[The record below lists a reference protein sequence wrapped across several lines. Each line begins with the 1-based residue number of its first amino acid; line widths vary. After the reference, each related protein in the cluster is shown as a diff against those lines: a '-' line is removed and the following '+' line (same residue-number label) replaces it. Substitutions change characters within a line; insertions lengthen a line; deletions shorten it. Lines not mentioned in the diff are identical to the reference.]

1 MEEKNFAAQVLDA
14 IKSNAFAVKKILFNL
29 DDCVPKSDFD
39 TAQEQLHMAEI
50 KIDKL
55 EKIKTRLENEID
67 NKTSEITDLL
77 RQHSDLKNKV
87 DNQRDELERKQIS
100 LHEAQEKIS
109 QLGIELADK
118 NSQLDD
124 KTKQLAEFEE
134 KYFEL
139 EQAFTAYKNLSDET
153 KFALEGI
160 FGEGNSP
167 TNFLAGALQ
176 EGHLESLFDYVA
188 TTLNSG
194 NNPREIETLLKL
206 FDFCFEATNSGR
218 RDKIYSRLDIKAGD
232 DFASAEMRKTS
243 NSAQSGSVQ
252 KILLVGYKFIRT
264 NKVIRPSL
272 VVLG

>member
-29 DDCVPKSDFD
+29 DDCVAKSELDA
-39 TAQEQLHMAEI
+39 AQEKLRQAEI
-50 KIDKL
+50 EIDKL
-55 EKIKTRLENEID
+55 AKIKTRLENEID

-77 RQHSDLKNKV
+77 RQHRDLKNKV
-87 DNQRDELERKQIS
+87 DNQRDELERKQNS
-100 LHEAQEKIS
+100 LQKAQEKIS
-109 QLGIELADK
+109 QLGIELAEK
-118 NSQLDD
+118 NTQLDE
-124 KTKQLAEFEE
+124 KANQLAEFAE

-194 NNPREIETLLKL
+194 NNPREIEILLKL
-206 FDFCFEATNSGR
+206 FDFCFEATNTGR
-218 RDKIYSRLDIKAGD
+218 RDKIYSRLDVTAGD

-243 NSAQSGSVQ
+243 NSPQSGTVQ
-252 KILLVGYKFIRT
+252 KILLVGYKYIRT

>member
-1 MEEKNFAAQVLDA
+1 MNEKNFAAQVIDA

-29 DDCVPKSDFD
+29 DDCIPKLELDA
-39 TAQEQLHMAEI
+39 AQENLCQAENQI
-50 KIDKL
+50 EWLKKN
-55 EKIKTRLENEID
+55 KTRLENEIY

-77 RQHSDLKNKV
+77 RQHTDLKNKV
-87 DNQRDELERKQIS
+87 DNQRDELERRQIS
-100 LHEAQEKIS
+100 LQKAQEKIS
-109 QLGIELADK
+109 QLGIELAEK
-118 NSQLDD
+118 NSQLDE
-124 KTKQLAEFEE
+124 KSNQLAEFAE

-194 NNPREIETLLKL
+194 NNPSEIEILLKL
-206 FDFCFEATNSGR
+206 FNFCFEATNSGR
-218 RDKIYSRLDIKAGD
+218 RDKIYSRLDVTAGD

-243 NSAQSGSVQ
+243 NSPQSGTVQ
-252 KILLVGYKFIRT
+252 KILLVGYKYIRT

>member
-1 MEEKNFAAQVLDA
+1 MDEKNFAAQVLDA

-29 DDCVPKSDFD
+29 DDCIPKLELDA
-39 TAQEQLHMAEI
+39 AQENLCQAENQI
-50 KIDKL
+50 EWLKKN
-55 EKIKTRLENEID
+55 KTRLENEIS

-77 RQHSDLKNKV
+77 RQHTDLKNKV
-87 DNQRDELERKQIS
+87 DNQRDELERKQNS
-100 LHEAQEKIS
+100 LQKAQEKIS
-109 QLGIELADK
+109 QLGIELAEK
-118 NSQLDD
+118 NSQLDE
-124 KTKQLAEFEE
+124 KAKQLAEFAE

-194 NNPREIETLLKL
+194 NNPREIEILLKL
-206 FDFCFEATNSGR
+206 FDFCFEATNSGH
-218 RDKIYSRLDIKAGD
+218 RDKIYSRLDVTAGD

-243 NSAQSGSVQ
+243 NSPQSGTVQ
-252 KILLVGYKFIRT
+252 KILLVGYKYIRT

>member
-1 MEEKNFAAQVLDA
+1 MDEKTFAAQVLDA
-14 IKSNAFAVKKILFNL
+14 IKSKAFAVKKILFNL
-29 DDCVPKSDFD
+29 DDCVSKSELDA
-39 TAQEQLHMAEI
+39 AQEKLRQAEI
-50 KIDKL
+50 EIDKL
-55 EKIKTRLENEID
+55 AKIKTRLENEIS

-77 RQHSDLKNKV
+77 RQHSDLKKKV
-87 DNQRDELERKQIS
+87 DNQRDELERKQNS
-100 LHEAQEKIS
+100 LQKAQEKIS
-109 QLGIELADK
+109 QLGIELAEK
-118 NSQLDD
+118 NSQLDE
-124 KTKQLAEFEE
+124 KANQLAEFAE

-194 NNPREIETLLKL
+194 NNPREIEILLKL

-218 RDKIYSRLDIKAGD
+218 RDKIYSRLDVTAGD

-243 NSAQSGSVQ
+243 NSPQSGTVQ
-252 KILLVGYKFIRT
+252 KILLVGYKYIRT

>member
-55 EKIKTRLENEID
+55 EKIKTRLEN
-67 NKTSEITDLL
+67 DL
-77 RQHSDLKNKV
+77 HK
-87 DNQRDELERKQIS
+87 
-100 LHEAQEKIS
+100 AQEKIS
-109 QLGIELADK
+109 QLGIELSDK